1 MDVYRKKKTTHSS
14 GCMYIVHRL
23 GKPNIITNVYERWMM
38 LCCPNCQLKD
48 IGMIGPQNYYCW
60 NCFIEMTVIEGY
72 WNIYEVRSDGT
83 LHSMDNLFTD
93 EERYIGNF
101 PYKETS
107 DG

>member
-1 MDVYRKKKTTHSS
+1 
-14 GCMYIVHRL
+14 
-23 GKPNIITNVYERWMM
+23 MM

-48 IGMIGPQNYYCW
+48 IGMIGPQHYYCW